1 MRIFK
6 ISTRQFSAVS
16 KRQVLST
23 SLLKLVLI
31 RMPWL
36 DMDSNAT
43 FNENPTSA
51 LSSVY
56 TTQAFAVMD
65 VNESLFNTTAL
76 APEVEQSLDFWITK
90 IVFYCIILLGSSL
103 GNSLVIYIIACNA
116 RMRTPSNY
124 LIMNL
129 AMCDFVTPLF
139 SIPFDFVL
147 EEHNYVWIY
156 GASMCKILWPL
167 TTLSSTSAALTL
179 AAISLDRYRVIMHPF
194 KARLTMV
201 KIKCIIVAT
210 YLFCLL
216 LVTPYSYVLG
226 LKGNECHETWPDI
239 SYKKYYTLSL
249 FLVQYCLPLTFMVV
263 MYSLALKNLY
273 TTTDKTS
280 TRKAERREQAKMSST
295 PHDSSTSVEPKLK
308 KVSSTVRLVRKL
320 SSTVRRGT
328 TEANKRATKMFLAI
342 VVVFTICMF
351 PNQALWLWAD
361 PNGADNPNFLKAV
374 IVCWLFT
381 YSNSVC
387 NPVIYAVFS
396 RDFRRGFKRAFKKAF
411 CLRHRHR
418 RVFNPDLVATLTTE
432 LKSVGTDIERR
443 KRKNAST
450 EVPKL
455 YLL

>member
-1 MRIFK
+1 
-6 ISTRQFSAVS
+6 
-16 KRQVLST
+16 
-23 SLLKLVLI
+23 
-31 RMPWL
+31 
-36 DMDSNAT
+36 MDWNAT
-43 FNENPTSA
+43 FNKNVASA

-56 TTQAFAVMD
+56 TTQAYAVMD
-65 VNESLFNTTAL
+65 GNESSFNATTHAT
-76 APEVEQSLDFWITK
+76 PEGQQSLDFWIIK

-103 GNSLVIYIIACNA
+103 GNSLVIYIIASNA

-129 AMCDFVTPLF
+129 AVCDFVTPVL

-147 EEHNYVWIY
+147 EEYNYVWIY

-194 KARLTMV
+194 KARLTLV

-216 LVTPYSYVLG
+216 MVTPYSYVLG
-226 LKGNECHETWPDI
+226 LKGNECGETWPDI

-249 FLVQYCLPLTFMVV
+249 FLVQYCLPLTFMII

-280 TRKAERREQAKMSST
+280 TRKAEKEQAEMSST
-295 PHDSSTSVEPKLK
+295 SRNSSTSAEPKLK

-361 PNGADNPNFLKAV
+361 FSNGADNSNFLKAV

-411 CLRHRHR
+411 CLRLRHR

-443 KRKNAST
+443 KRKHASV
-450 EVPKL
+450 EAPKL

>member
-1 MRIFK
+1 
-6 ISTRQFSAVS
+6 
-16 KRQVLST
+16 
-23 SLLKLVLI
+23 
-31 RMPWL
+31 
-36 DMDSNAT
+36 MDLNGT
-43 FNENPTSA
+43 VW
-51 LSSVY
+51 SSRY
-56 TTQAFAVMD
+56 TTQAYAVMD
-65 VNESLFNTTAL
+65 GNESSFNATMQAT
-76 APEVEQSLDFWITK
+76 EVEKSLDFWIIK

-103 GNSLVIYIIACNA
+103 GNSLVIYIIASNV
-116 RMRTPSNY
+116 RMRTPSNC
-124 LIMNL
+124 LIMSL
-129 AMCDFVTPLF
+129 ALCDFVTPVL

-147 EEHNYVWIY
+147 EEYNYIWIY

-201 KIKCIIVAT
+201 KIKCIIVAI

-216 LVTPYSYVLG
+216 MVTPYSYVLA
-226 LKGNECHETWPDI
+226 LKGSECRETWPDI
-239 SYKKYYTLSL
+239 SYKKYYTLAL
-249 FLVQYCLPLTFMVV
+249 FMVQYCLPLTFMVV

-280 TRKAERREQAKMSST
+280 TRKAEKEQAELSSRVSSVSGN
-295 PHDSSTSVEPKLK
+295 SSTSAEPKLK

-361 PNGADNPNFLKAV
+361 FSNGADNPNFLKAV
-374 IVCWLFT
+374 IICWLFT

-411 CLRHRHR
+411 CLRHRR
-418 RVFNPDLVATLTTE
+418 RKVLNPDLVATLTTE
-432 LKSVGTDIERR
+432 LKSVGTDLERR
-443 KRKNAST
+443 KRKNASV
-450 EVPKL
+450 EAPKF

>member
-1 MRIFK
+1 M
-6 ISTRQFSAVS
+6 S
-16 KRQVLST
+16 
-23 SLLKLVLI
+23 SL
-31 RMPWL
+31 
-36 DMDSNAT
+36 
-43 FNENPTSA
+43 
-51 LSSVY
+51 Y
-56 TTQAFAVMD
+56 TTQAYAVMAG
-65 VNESLFNTTAL
+65 NESLFNATTL
-76 APEVEQSLDFWITK
+76 ANPEVEQSKDFWIIK

-103 GNSLVIYIIACNA
+103 GNSLVIYIIASNV

-129 AMCDFVTPLF
+129 AVCDFVTPVL

-201 KIKCIIVAT
+201 KIKCIIVAI

-216 LVTPYSYVLG
+216 MVAPYSYVLG
-226 LKGNECHETWPDI
+226 LKGNECGEIWPDI

-249 FLVQYCLPLTFMVV
+249 FLVQYCLPLTFMIV
-263 MYSLALKNLY
+263 MYSVALKNLY

-280 TRKAERREQAKMSST
+280 TRKAEKEQAEMSSASRN
-295 PHDSSTSVEPKLK
+295 SSTSAEPKLK

-361 PNGADNPNFLKAV
+361 FSNGADSPNFLKAV

-411 CLRHRHR
+411 CLRHRRR

-443 KRKNAST
+443 KRKKGSVEA
-450 EVPKL
+450 PKL

>member
-1 MRIFK
+1 
-6 ISTRQFSAVS
+6 
-16 KRQVLST
+16 
-23 SLLKLVLI
+23 
-31 RMPWL
+31 
-36 DMDSNAT
+36 MDLNGT
-43 FNENPTSA
+43 VW
-51 LSSVY
+51 SSRY
-56 TTQAFAVMD
+56 TTQAYAVMD
-65 VNESLFNTTAL
+65 GNESSFNATMQAT
-76 APEVEQSLDFWITK
+76 EVEKSLDFWIIK

-103 GNSLVIYIIACNA
+103 GNSLVIYIIASNV
-116 RMRTPSNY
+116 RMRTPSNC
-124 LIMNL
+124 LIMSL
-129 AMCDFVTPLF
+129 ALCDFVTPVL

-147 EEHNYVWIY
+147 EEYNYIWIY
-156 GASMCKILWPL
+156 GASICKILWPL

-201 KIKCIIVAT
+201 KIKCIIVAI

-216 LVTPYSYVLG
+216 MVTPYSYVLA
-226 LKGNECHETWPDI
+226 LKGSECRETWPDI
-239 SYKKYYTLSL
+239 SYKKYYTLAL
-249 FLVQYCLPLTFMVV
+249 FMVQYCLPLTFMVV

-280 TRKAERREQAKMSST
+280 TRKAEKEQAELSSRVSSVSGN
-295 PHDSSTSVEPKLK
+295 SSTSAEPKLK

-361 PNGADNPNFLKAV
+361 FSNGADNPNFLKAV
-374 IVCWLFT
+374 IICWLFT

-411 CLRHRHR
+411 CLRHRR
-418 RVFNPDLVATLTTE
+418 RKVLNPDLVATLTTE
-432 LKSVGTDIERR
+432 LKSVGTDLERR
-443 KRKNAST
+443 KRKNASV
-450 EVPKL
+450 EAPKF

>member
-1 MRIFK
+1 M
-6 ISTRQFSAVS
+6 Q
-16 KRQVLST
+16 
-23 SLLKLVLI
+23 
-31 RMPWL
+31 
-36 DMDSNAT
+36 AT
-43 FNENPTSA
+43 
-51 LSSVY
+51 
-56 TTQAFAVMD
+56 
-65 VNESLFNTTAL
+65 
-76 APEVEQSLDFWITK
+76 EVEKSLDFWIIK

-103 GNSLVIYIIACNA
+103 GNSLVIYIIASNV
-116 RMRTPSNY
+116 RMRTPSNC
-124 LIMNL
+124 LIMSL
-129 AMCDFVTPLF
+129 ALCDFVTPVL

-147 EEHNYVWIY
+147 EEYNYIWIY

-201 KIKCIIVAT
+201 KIKCIIVAI

-216 LVTPYSYVLG
+216 MVTPYSYVLA
-226 LKGNECHETWPDI
+226 LKGSECRETWPDI
-239 SYKKYYTLSL
+239 SYKKYYTLAL
-249 FLVQYCLPLTFMVV
+249 FMVQYCLPLTFMVV

-280 TRKAERREQAKMSST
+280 TRKAEKEQAELSSRVSSVSGN
-295 PHDSSTSVEPKLK
+295 SSTSAEPKLK

-361 PNGADNPNFLKAV
+361 FSNGADNPNFLKAV
-374 IVCWLFT
+374 IICWLFT

-411 CLRHRHR
+411 CLRHRR
-418 RVFNPDLVATLTTE
+418 RKVLNPDLVATLTTE
-432 LKSVGTDIERR
+432 LKSVGTDLERR
-443 KRKNAST
+443 KRKNASV
-450 EVPKL
+450 EAPKF